1 MRGLTDLFVVA
12 GVCVRYTLC
21 GTLDYMAPEVL
32 QNKGHDEACDWWSLG
47 NVCFEL
53 LTGLPP
59 FYCQNDDIETVEKIM
74 NRKIKWPDSMDGNAK
89 DLIDRLVQVRHRFD
103 TCCGSSELSWLAF
116 AVAACR
122 LSLVSSV
129 SASASSWLKSF
140 VPVLRIGVHEGH

>member
-1 MRGLTDLFVVA
+1 MR
-12 GVCVRYTLC
+12 VRYTLC

-89 DLIDRLVQVRHRFD
+89 DLIDRLNIFRAIKEMD
-103 TCCGSSELSWLAF
+103 PTNLLIWSA
-116 AVAACR
+116 
-122 LSLVSSV
+122 LVTMD
-129 SASASSWLKSF
+129 
-140 VPVLRIGVHEGH
+140 

>member
-1 MRGLTDLFVVA
+1 MLWR
-12 GVCVRYTLC
+12 VCVRYTLC

-122 LSLVSSV
+122 LSFVWSV
-129 SASASSWLKSF
+129 SASASWLRSVSWCLHCF
-140 VPVLRIGVHEGH
+140 RIGVHGGC

>member
-1 MRGLTDLFVVA
+1 MLWCVC
-12 GVCVRYTLC
+12 VCVRYTLC

-89 DLIDRLVQVRHRFD
+89 DLIDRLVQVRHRHLLR
-103 TCCGSSELSWLAF
+103 TLRAALVGLPCCRMSAVVCVVCVCVCVLVEICLVVLALLSN
-116 AVAACR
+116 R
-122 LSLVSSV
+122 QYT
-129 SASASSWLKSF
+129 
-140 VPVLRIGVHEGH
+140 RVHEGH

>member
-1 MRGLTDLFVVA
+1 MLWR
-12 GVCVRYTLC
+12 VCVRYTLC

-89 DLIDRLVQVRHRFD
+89 DLIDRLVQVRHRLD
-103 TCCGSSELSWLAF
+103 TWGA
-116 AVAACR
+116 
-122 LSLVSSV
+122 
-129 SASASSWLKSF
+129 
-140 VPVLRIGVHEGH
+140 